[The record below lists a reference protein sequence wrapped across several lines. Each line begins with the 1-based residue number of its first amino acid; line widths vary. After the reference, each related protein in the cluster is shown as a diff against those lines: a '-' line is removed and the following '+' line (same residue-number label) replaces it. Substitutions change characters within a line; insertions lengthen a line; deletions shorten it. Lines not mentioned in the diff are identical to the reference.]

1 MTHLKKVI
9 AAELSTL
16 MVGELEELSGDLA
29 SAISL
34 TLMKY
39 KEGYVEG
46 VLHKLLDELWTMV
59 IEEQRRKM
67 QELKNEEERF
77 SI

>member
-16 MVGELEELSGDLA
+16 MAGELEELSGDIA

-34 TLMKY
+34 TLIKY
-39 KEGYVEG
+39 KEGYAEG
-46 VLHKLLDELWTMV
+46 VLHKLFKELWTMV
-59 IEEQRRKM
+59 TEEQRRRM

-77 SI
+77 NI

>member
-16 MVGELEELSGDLA
+16 MAGELEELSGDIA

-34 TLMKY
+34 TLIKN
-39 KEGYVEG
+39 KEGYAEG
-46 VLHKLLDELWTMV
+46 VLHKLIKELWTMV
-59 IEEQRRKM
+59 TEEQRRRM